1 MKILF
6 KVTSRSRP
14 IKLLETLD
22 NIISKCSTDNYDIV
36 LSLDQD
42 DNTCNT
48 LEFKNI
54 LSDKYPK
61 VKVYYGLSK
70 SKVDAI
76 NRDMDKTSEWDILV
90 NVSDDQRFLVFG
102 FDEMIRKGFKDHFP
116 NLDGFIHYP
125 DENAREALATM
136 SIMGKPYY
144 DRFNYIYHPE
154 YISLWCDNE
163 AMQVAKILN
172 KYVFINILIFDH
184 FHPAYKKAERDD
196 QYKYTESFYH
206 SDKEIYLKRKNI
218 NFEL

>member
-14 IKLLETLD
+14 AKLLETLD
-22 NIISKCSTDNYDIV
+22 NIINKCSTDNYDIV
-36 LSLDQD
+36 LSLDED

-54 LSDKYPK
+54 LNDKYPK

-70 SKVDAI
+70 NKVDAI

-102 FDEMIRKGFKDHFP
+102 FDEMIRKGFKDYFP

-125 DENAREALATM
+125 DENAREVLATM
-136 SIMGKPYY
+136 SIMGKTYY

-154 YISLWCDNE
+154 YVSLWCDNE

-172 KYVFINILIFDH
+172 KYIFINILIFDH
-184 FHPAYKKAERDD
+184 LHPAYKK
-196 QYKYTESFYH
+196 S
-206 SDKEIYLKRKNI
+206 
-218 NFEL
+218 